1 MARSYPIKKG
11 IKLSTGKI
19 EEILKQYTKDVS
31 SDGKQVVATL
41 PGMSKF
47 VATLDGSGVTVETVS
62 DLNFKEPQLSVRIF
76 NEVLEK
82 LTGYSAKER
91 KKFFSKL

>member
-47 VATLDGSGVTVETVS
+47 VATLDGGGVTVETVS
-62 DLNFKEPQLSVRIF
+62 DLNFKEPQL
-76 NEVLEK
+76 
-82 LTGYSAKER
+82 
-91 KKFFSKL
+91 